1 MPSFC
6 ANSNNTKDISGKIED
21 SRSETKK
28 ENDKLFYF
36 LSEYNKYCLGV
47 EDLKNSAVAEF
58 GQITSI
64 ISP

>member
-6 ANSNNTKDISGKIED
+6 TSSNNTKDISGKIDD
-21 SRSETKK
+21 SKSEIKK

-36 LSEYNKYCLGV
+36 LSEYNKYCSGV
-47 EDLKNSAVAEF
+47 EGFENSAVAEV